1 MFMPTKNK
9 LIITSFDDGLGPR
22 DGNPGLGSSLFE
34 SLCGN
39 NWSLSA
45 AIGGGAIG
53 RLEIGLE

>member
-1 MFMPTKNK
+1 MPTPNK

-22 DGNPGLGSSLFE
+22 TGTPGLGSFLFD

-45 AIGGGAIG
+45 AIGGGALS
-53 RLEIGLE
+53 RLEIGLV